1 MIGLFTFLISG
12 VSNAQDKTLMN
23 SINSDKKISVF
34 GGPIVSAVPMNSTYG
49 VGFGGGGGLVID
61 NFFIGAFGMGNV
73 LENTTI
79 NSSNMLHDIEI
90 GYGGLWLGYSFKDE
104 WLVHPY
110 VSLRSGLGTLE
121 LYHSSN
127 DDMNFLYE
135 RIAVVSPEVGLEVN
149 IIKQLKLAG
158 TVGYRWMNNF
168 DNNLLIGADYNGLLG
183 SITLR
188 FGGF

>member
-1 MIGLFTFLISG
+1 MIGLFTFLILG

-49 VGFGGGGGLVID
+49 VGFGGGVGLVID

-127 DDMNFLYE
+127 DEMNFLFE

-158 TVGYRWMNNF
+158 TVGYRWMNNL